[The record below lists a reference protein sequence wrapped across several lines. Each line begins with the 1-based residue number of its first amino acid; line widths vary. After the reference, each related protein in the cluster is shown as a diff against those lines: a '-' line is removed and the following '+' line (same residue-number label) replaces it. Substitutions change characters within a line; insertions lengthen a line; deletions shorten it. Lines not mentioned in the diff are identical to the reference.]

1 MKKLFCFALV
11 LAVLLG
17 CLAACH
23 FTKNVSGALASDPEA
38 TPKVEEM
45 MIALAEN
52 RLSDVKALMHPQT
65 AETADNAISQM
76 SGYLAG
82 RKIST
87 MELTNITVNTSTGT
101 SGNTRQER
109 LNYRATLSDGT
120 VIYLNVV
127 YLSNNVGTGFAAF
140 QLVLGVV

>member
-1 MKKLFCFALV
+1 MKKRICLALA

-17 CLAACH
+17 CLTACS
-23 FTKNVSGALASDPEA
+23 FTHSSGTMAKDLEA

-45 MIALAEN
+45 MLALAED
-52 RLSDVKALMHPQT
+52 RASDAKAMMHPQT
-65 AETADNAISQM
+65 AETVDNAISQM

-82 RKIST
+82 RKVST
-87 MELTNITVNTSTGT
+87 MELTNITVNTSTGI

-109 LNYRATLSDGT
+109 AAYRATLSDGT

-127 YLSNNVGTGFAAF
+127 YLSNNAGTGFAAF